1 LFWATAFGLT
11 SANALELL
19 PVAILDSLTPN
30 LTMASACLLT
40 VADNAERPQISASV
54 VSGVPVP
61 VMAVQEVSIAFEID
75 LAALAGPFLS
85 GPILSRYLWPV
96 LCISLFISG
105 FSTE

>member
-1 LFWATAFGLT
+1 MT
-11 SANALELL
+11 
-19 PVAILDSLTPN
+19 
-30 LTMASACLLT
+30 SACLLT

-75 LAALAGPFLS
+75 FAALAGPPLS
-85 GPILSRYLWPV
+85 RSIASRYLRPV
-96 LCISLFISG
+96 LSISLFLFG